1 MRRRHWIWGSIVLG
15 LIIAPV
21 GGYQLLLTNLASRE
35 QDSPSTAQ
43 VLVLGDGQR
52 LPLVQPTVP
61 VAAAL
66 ITLALPT
73 NVDGSAVATPPS
85 PPPEQ
90 LPLPPVRVHIPQ
102 IDLDW
107 PVVLSEN
114 DHLPRFRAVGWM
126 LGSAYPAHPG
136 NMVLFGHLDG
146 KYATFARLRE
156 LQPGADI
163 QVVTDGGTQ
172 HYQVRAI
179 YDTAP
184 DDVAVLAPTAE
195 PTATLITCSGAWDPL
210 SRSYRQRLVVTA
222 RLIDP

>member
-1 MRRRHWIWGSIVLG
+1 MRRRYWIWGSILLG
-15 LIIAPV
+15 LISLPV
-21 GGYQLLLTNLASRE
+21 AGYQLLLGNLASQE
-35 QDSPSTAQ
+35 QISPSTAR
-43 VLVLGDGQR
+43 VLVLGNGQR
-52 LPLVQPTVP
+52 IPLVPLSP
-61 VAAAL
+61 APRRAGAL
-66 ITLALPT
+66 ITPALLGAGESGT
-73 NVDGSAVATPPS
+73 SVASPS

-90 LPLPPVRVHIPQ
+90 LPLPPVRVQIPQ

-126 LGSAYPAHPG
+126 LGTAYPAHPG

-184 DDVAVLAPTAE
+184 DDVAVLAP
-195 PTATLITCSGAWDPL
+195 PW
-210 SRSYRQRLVVTA
+210 SRPRR
-222 RLIDP
+222 